1 LKRKLTDGTILLL
14 SLKGI
19 DNFYK
24 RKAVKV
30 GVASR
35 DLPDAV
41 LSHEDDCVGVVEQ
54 VARKVGNFFQHL
66 LGNHHV
72 SLCLY

>member
-1 LKRKLTDGTILLL
+1 MLLL

-19 DNFYK
+19 DHFYK

-30 GVASR
+30 GVTSR

-41 LSHEDDCVGVVEQ
+41 LSHEDGCVRVVEQ

-66 LGNHHV
+66 LGDYHV